1 MGADIDGD
9 RQADARI
16 ARTEAELLAKGA
28 AEMSVAWRI
37 NVGRLKREYIASSVK
52 NLDFSSGRGEVGG

>member
-37 NVGRLKREYIASSVK
+37 NVGRLKREYIAAQKTPRSINPSPT
-52 NLDFSSGRGEVGG
+52 R